1 MPERTER
8 VVIELP
14 VSAVRFAEAC
24 AGGQDISKVIEAGL
38 NTLACELLRAEVEA
52 VPLSQRH

>member
-52 VPLSQRH
+52 VPLS

>member
-14 VSAVRFAEAC
+14 ASAVRFAEAC

-38 NTLACELLRAEVEA
+38 NTLACELLKAEVEA
-52 VPLSQRH
+52 VPFGQCH

>member
-14 VSAVRFAEAC
+14 ASAVRFAEAC

-38 NTLACELLRAEVEA
+38 NTLACELLKAEVEV
-52 VPLSQRH
+52 VPFGQRH